1 MVAESNTF
9 FDENHHVETQC
20 ADKPTSNW
28 TYTNDDS
35 TINRVFGESTTEFN
49 DNSVTTDRSSSAS
62 TTGVGVSVVA
72 QDVVQSAGKKTLQF
86 WYVRGVTSGATNF
99 RRRLRP
105 QSAIERRWTIVRP
118 SQQHDDRQRQT
129 SDSRASVG

>member
-1 MVAESNTF
+1 VVAESNTF

-62 TTGVGVSVVA
+62 TTESESVWWL
-72 QDVVQSAGKKTLQF
+72 KT
-86 WYVRGVTSGATNF
+86 
-99 RRRLRP
+99 
-105 QSAIERRWTIVRP
+105 
-118 SQQHDDRQRQT
+118 
-129 SDSRASVG
+129 